1 MQTLRVGF
9 LSFHDHLDRNAWSG
23 TLFYMQRALKARDI
37 QVVSL
42 REAKK
47 ISLGQKILQKISRYI
62 GKNNGSSEPKIGSVS
77 YLAECHKLTS
87 VVEKKLAQT
96 PCDVIFAPVASR
108 ELMFHNASIPIIYLS
123 DVTFSLYRQLYEV
136 GFDKQ
141 ECDWASK
148 EESIAISKASK
159 LFYSSQW
166 AADSA
171 ISDYQ
176 AEAQK
181 IEIIPF
187 GANLDTPPLAEEAL
201 AKKPNSTCRLLL
213 IGKDWYRKGGDIAF
227 QTLISLL
234 QKGVDAELVVVG
246 CVPPAEIK
254 HDKLIVIPYLNKN
267 VPQERKKLDKLFL
280 SSHFFILPT
289 RADCSPIVTCEANAF
304 GLPVLTTD
312 VGGIPTII
320 KEGKNGYMLSL
331 SASGDAYAD
340 LIIENFSEESV
351 YDNLRHSSR
360 KEYETRLNWDKW
372 AERFH
377 HEAIDLLN
385 QTNLQREP
393 VLVERLAKSM
403 TSKE

>member
-1 MQTLRVGF
+1 
-9 LSFHDHLDRNAWSG
+9 
-23 TLFYMQRALKARDI
+23 
-37 QVVSL
+37 
-42 REAKK
+42 
-47 ISLGQKILQKISRYI
+47 
-62 GKNNGSSEPKIGSVS
+62 
-77 YLAECHKLTS
+77 
-87 VVEKKLAQT
+87 
-96 PCDVIFAPVASR
+96 
-108 ELMFHNASIPIIYLS
+108 
-123 DVTFSLYRQLYEV
+123 
-136 GFDKQ
+136 
-141 ECDWASK
+141 
-148 EESIAISKASK
+148 
-159 LFYSSQW
+159 
-166 AADSA
+166 
-171 ISDYQ
+171 
-176 AEAQK
+176 
-181 IEIIPF
+181 
-187 GANLDTPPLAEEAL
+187 
-201 AKKPNSTCRLLL
+201 
-213 IGKDWYRKGGDIAF
+213 
-227 QTLISLL
+227 L

-331 SASGDAYAD
+331 SASGDDYAD

>member
-23 TLFYMQRALKARDI
+23 TLFYMQGALKARDI

-47 ISLGQKILQKISRYI
+47 KSLWQKIWQKISRYV
-62 GKNNGSSEPKIGSVS
+62 GNKNSSSEEKIGSLS
-77 YLAECHKLTS
+77 YIAERHKFIS
-87 VVEKKLAQT
+87 GVEKKLAET
-96 PCDVIFAPVASR
+96 PCDVIFAPIASR
-108 ELMFHNASIPIIYLS
+108 ELMFLKTSIPIIYLS
-123 DVTFSLYRQLYEV
+123 DITFSLYHQLYEP

-148 EESIAISKASK
+148 QESIAISKASK
-159 LFYSSQW
+159 LIYSSQW

-176 AEAQK
+176 AEADK

-201 AKKPNSTCRLLL
+201 AKKPTSTCRLLL
-213 IGKDWYRKGGDIAF
+213 VGKDWYRKGGDIAF

-246 CVPPAEIK
+246 CMPPAEIK

-267 VPQERKKLDKLFL
+267 VPQERKQLDKLFL

-304 GLPVLTTD
+304 ALPVLTTD

-320 KEGKNGYMLSL
+320 KEGKNGYTLPL
-331 SASGDAYAD
+331 SASGDDYAN

-351 YDNLRHSSR
+351 YENLRHSSR

-377 HEAIDLLN
+377 QEAMDLLN
-385 QTNLQREP
+385 QTNLQRET
-393 VLVERLAKSM
+393 VVVERLTKSM
-403 TSKE
+403 ASK